1 MTSRSNSFDSVECHS
16 ILNIQSINNT
26 NNESFSNGIN
36 NNVDNIET
44 FKWIFSFSNNNSN
57 NIDNNNNNQEQNN
70 NNHYY
75 NNNSDSN
82 NNQENNINQNTEINI
97 SNSNNNSC
105 NNNNGNNRNR
115 NKKKPK
121 HTKNS
126 FDSLRRKLK
135 LLVKKA
141 SLTYINSQIK
151 NEEDKIKKTGY
162 SQIQNTKKE
171 NEVKY
176 MNSTLGELFS
186 AKLTNKY
193 KTITDKEKYN
203 AKIITKLCSRDERLK
218 RIFDITFIGCLNHFI
233 GKETNADLD
242 GMKTFKDLKFKDEMN
257 KKNLKLLAL
266 NYEQNVDNIRERRQK
281 RMKKKK

>member
-1 MTSRSNSFDSVECHS
+1 MV
-16 ILNIQSINNT
+16 
-26 NNESFSNGIN
+26 
-36 NNVDNIET
+36 
-44 FKWIFSFSNNNSN
+44 
-57 NIDNNNNNQEQNN
+57 
-70 NNHYY
+70 
-75 NNNSDSN
+75 
-82 NNQENNINQNTEINI
+82 
-97 SNSNNNSC
+97 
-105 NNNNGNNRNR
+105 
-115 NKKKPK
+115 
-121 HTKNS
+121 KN
-126 FDSLRRKLK
+126 
-135 LLVKKA
+135 A

-218 RIFDITFIGCLNHFI
+218 RIFDITFIGWLNHFI

-242 GMKTFKDLKFKDEMN
+242 GMKTFEKITFNDEMN
-257 KKNLKLLAL
+257 KKNLKLFAF
-266 NYEQNVDNIRERRQK
+266 NYEQKVNNIRERPK
-281 RMKKKK
+281 RMKKEK

>member
-26 NNESFSNGIN
+26 NNESFSNCIN

-70 NNHYY
+70 SHYY

-242 GMKTFKDLKFKDEMN
+242 GMKTFEKITFNDEMN
-257 KKNLKLLAL
+257 KKNLKLFAF
-266 NYEQNVDNIRERRQK
+266 NYEQKVNNIRERPK
-281 RMKKKK
+281 RMKKEK

>member
-1 MTSRSNSFDSVECHS
+1 MTSRSNSFDS
-16 ILNIQSINNT
+16 IYFIQNIDNT
-26 NNESFSNGIN
+26 NTESFSNCIN
-36 NNVDNIET
+36 NNDNNVDINEA
-44 FKWIFSFSNNNSN
+44 FKGIFSFSNNNSN
-57 NIDNNNNNQEQNN
+57 NIDNNNNNEEQN

-82 NNQENNINQNTEINI
+82 NNQENNINQNTEMDV

-242 GMKTFKDLKFKDEMN
+242 GMKTFEKITFNDEMN
-257 KKNLKLLAL
+257 KKNLKLFAF
-266 NYEQNVDNIRERRQK
+266 NYEQKVNNIRERPK
-281 RMKKKK
+281 RMKKEK

>member
-1 MTSRSNSFDSVECHS
+1 MTSRSNSFDSVEYHS
-16 ILNIQSINNT
+16 IHNIQNIDNT

-70 NNHYY
+70 SHYY

-242 GMKTFKDLKFKDEMN
+242 GMKTFEKITFNDEMN
-257 KKNLKLLAL
+257 KKNLKLFAF
-266 NYEQNVDNIRERRQK
+266 NYEQKVNNIRERPK
-281 RMKKKK
+281 RMKKEK